1 MNIILLG
8 PPGAGKGT
16 QGDLLSGR
24 TGHPQISTGD
34 LLRKA
39 VKDGTELGARAKE
52 FMDQGLLVPD
62 EVIMGLIEDVLQ
74 SPAAAD
80 GVLMDGFPRTV
91 AQAEAVDGF
100 LSRREVAID
109 HVLSMEIAEEELVK
123 RLLKRSEEQGRSDD
137 NEIAIRQRL
146 KVYREQTEP
155 LISFY
160 EDRGIVRKI
169 NAVGTVAEVSE
180 RIKETV
186 RG

>member
-16 QGDLLSGR
+16 QGDLLSDR

-39 VKDGTELGARAKE
+39 VKEETDLGKRAKG

-62 EVIMGLIEDVLQ
+62 EVIMGLIEEVLR
-74 SPAAAD
+74 SEKARD

-100 LSRREVAID
+100 LAARSAAID
-109 HVLSMEIAEEELVK
+109 HVVSMEVDEEELVK
-123 RLLKRSEEQGRSDD
+123 RLLGRAAEEGRSDD

-155 LISFY
+155 LVSCY
-160 EDRGIVRKI
+160 SDRGVVRVI
-169 NAVGTVAEVSE
+169 DAVGTVEEVAQ
-180 RIKETV
+180 RIGEATAK
-186 RG
+186 

>member
-16 QGDLLSGR
+16 QGDLLSGQ

-39 VKDGTELGARAKE
+39 VKDGTDLGRRARE

-74 SPAAAD
+74 SSAAAA

-91 AQAEAVDGF
+91 AQAEAVDEF
-100 LSRREVAID
+100 LARRDVAID
-109 HVLSMEIAEEELVK
+109 HVVCMEVAEEDLVK
-123 RLLKRSEEQGRSDD
+123 RLLGRAQEQGRSDD

-146 KVYREQTEP
+146 EVYRKQTEP

-160 EDRGIVRKI
+160 ANRGVVRRVD
-169 NAVGTVAEVSE
+169 AVGTVDEVSK
-180 RIKETV
+180 RINAAVGK
-186 RG
+186 